1 MAVLPTQSWAANATQ
16 LLERIR
22 DIDLSYPTFLM
33 IRHSEREYPEDVRE
47 VLDAPLTDEGREGAR
62 EFGTALPLDSS
73 SAARTRILYS
83 PVERCVETA
92 QYLAQGI
99 EEREGGG
106 AVATS
111 FEEAALF
118 GIRAGKQNFRDFLV
132 RDSNDIMNHWV
143 SGHYAPWQMEPSVYL
158 SQRIA
163 RAWQDARRGRV
174 AGKSETEQSQGRHRQ
189 TGEAGTAETGEAGTA
204 ETGEAAPAEASGG
217 LDIAVS
223 HDLHTSV
230 VLFHWTGIFR
240 GSENYVDPLDGF
252 CVQEHGD
259 YLTVITKDREKTV
272 RAPYWWRLVSQP

>member
-1 MAVLPTQSWAANATQ
+1 MAVLQTQSWAANATQ

-62 EFGTALPLDSS
+62 EFGAALPLDSS
-73 SAARTRILYS
+73 PAPRRRILYS

-92 QYLAQGI
+92 QYLEQGI
-99 EEREGGG
+99 GERGG

-163 RAWQDARRGRV
+163 RAWQDARRGGE
-174 AGKSETEQSQGRHRQ
+174 AGKRETGQ
-189 TGEAGTAETGEAGTA
+189 TGEVGKTASARG
-204 ETGEAAPAEASGG
+204 SGG

-272 RAPYWWRLVSQP
+272 RAPYWWSLVSEP